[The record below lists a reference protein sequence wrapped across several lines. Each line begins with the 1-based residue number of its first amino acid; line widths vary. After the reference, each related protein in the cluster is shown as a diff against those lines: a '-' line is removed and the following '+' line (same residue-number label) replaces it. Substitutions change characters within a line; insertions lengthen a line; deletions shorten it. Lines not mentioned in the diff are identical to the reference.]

1 MEKLSHAYIV
11 SSASENARMGKAF
24 YLAEKMLCQSS
35 GERPCGVCRDCR
47 KVKARVHPDL
57 AVIERITDDKGKQK
71 KEILVDQ
78 VRAMGADAYVIPNEA
93 AAKVYSIKDADTMNE
108 QAQNAALKILEEPPK
123 GVHFILCVS
132 NPERLL
138 VTVRSRCVLISCAGE
153 EDAEDESS
161 AALADEFVALERKG
175 DTPALTAWCFEHETL
190 DAASLGALLLALK
203 RRYVGLLASAEDKMR
218 IMEIIQLIDR
228 CARYQTVN
236 TGVKHILGLLAV
248 RSAAETRKAID

>member
-24 YLAEKMLCQSS
+24 YLAEKMLCQSE

-57 AVIERITDDKGKQK
+57 AVVERITDDKGKQK

-78 VRAMGADAYVIPNEA
+78 VRAMGADAYVLPNEA
-93 AAKVYSIKDADTMNE
+93 AEKVYIIKDADTMNE

-132 NPERLL
+132 NPERRLWPTNL
-138 VTVRSRCVLISCAGE
+138 SLSSERATLRGLPRGALRMRALTLARSASFCSRSSGAMPRFLRRSRIKCA
-153 EDAEDESS
+153 
-161 AALADEFVALERKG
+161 
-175 DTPALTAWCFEHETL
+175 
-190 DAASLGALLLALK
+190 
-203 RRYVGLLASAEDKMR
+203 
-218 IMEIIQLIDR
+218 
-228 CARYQTVN
+228 
-236 TGVKHILGLLAV
+236 
-248 RSAAETRKAID
+248 

>member
-1 MEKLSHAYIV
+1 MEKLPHAYIV

-24 YLAEKMLCQSS
+24 YLAEKMLCQAD

-47 KVKARVHPDL
+47 KVRARVHPDL

-93 AAKVYSIKDADTMNE
+93 AAKVYIIKDADTMNE
-108 QAQNAALKILEEPPK
+108 QAQNAALKILEEPPR

-138 VTVRSRCVLISCAGE
+138 VTVRSRCVLVSCAGE

-161 AALADEFVALERKG
+161 AALADEFVSLERKG
-175 DTPALTAWCFEHETL
+175 DIPELTAWCFEHETL

-218 IMEIIQLIDR
+218 IMDIIQLIDR

-248 RSAAETRKAID
+248 RSAAETRKTID

>member
-93 AAKVYSIKDADTMNE
+93 SAKVYIIKDADTMNE

-153 EDAEDESS
+153 DAEDESA

-175 DTPALTAWCFEHETL
+175 DIPALTAWCFEHETL
-190 DAASLGALLLALK
+190 DALSLGVFLLALK

-218 IMEIIQLIDR
+218 IMDIIQLIDR

-248 RSAAETRKAID
+248 RSAAETRRTID

>member
-24 YLAEKMLCQSS
+24 YLAEKMLCQSE

-57 AVIERITDDKGKQK
+57 AVVERITDDKGKQK

-78 VRAMGADAYVIPNEA
+78 VRAMGADAYILPNEA
-93 AAKVYSIKDADTMNE
+93 AEKVYIIKDADTMNE

-138 VTVRSRCVLISCAGE
+138 VTVRSRCVLVSCAGE
-153 EDAEDESS
+153 EDAEDEN
-161 AALADEFVALERKG
+161 AAAMADEFVALERATLRRSPRG
-175 DTPALTAWCFEHETL
+175 ALRMRALT
-190 DAASLGALLLALK
+190 LA
-203 RRYVGLLASAEDKMR
+203 
-218 IMEIIQLIDR
+218 
-228 CARYQTVN
+228 
-236 TGVKHILGLLAV
+236 
-248 RSAAETRKAID
+248 RSASFCSRSSGAMPRFLRRSRIKCA

>member
-24 YLAEKMLCQSS
+24 YLAEKMLCQSE

-57 AVIERITDDKGKQK
+57 AVVERITDDKGKQK

-78 VRAMGADAYVIPNEA
+78 VRAMGADAYVLPNEA
-93 AAKVYSIKDADTMNE
+93 AEKVYIIKDADTMNE

-123 GVHFILCVS
+123 DVHFILCVS

-138 VTVRSRCVLISCAGE
+138 VTVRSRCVLVSCAGE
-153 EDAEDESS
+153 EDAEDEN
-161 AALADEFVALERKG
+161 AAAMADEFIALERKG
-175 DTPALTAWCFEHETL
+175 DTPGLTAWCFAHETL
-190 DAASLGALLLALK
+190 DARSLGEFLLALK
-203 RRYVGLLASAEDKMR
+203 RRYAALLASQQDKMR
-218 IMEIIQLIDR
+218 IMDIIRLVDR
-228 CARYQTVN
+228 CMEYQTVN

>member
-24 YLAEKMLCQSS
+24 YLAEKMLCQSE

-57 AVIERITDDKGKQK
+57 AVVERITDDKGKQK

-78 VRAMGADAYVIPNEA
+78 VRAMGADAYVLPNEA
-93 AAKVYSIKDADTMNE
+93 AEKVYIIKDADTMNE

-138 VTVRSRCVLISCAGE
+138 VTVRSRCVLVSCAGE
-153 EDAEDESS
+153 EDAEDEN
-161 AALADEFVALERKG
+161 AAAMADEFVAIERKG
-175 DTPALTAWCFEHETL
+175 DTPALTAWCFAHEGL
-190 DAASLGALLLALK
+190 DARSLGEFLLALK
-203 RRYVGLLASAEDKMR
+203 RPMPRLLRRSR
-218 IMEIIQLIDR
+218 IK
-228 CARYQTVN
+228 CA
-236 TGVKHILGLLAV
+236 
-248 RSAAETRKAID
+248 

>member
-1 MEKLSHAYIV
+1 MEKLPHAYIV
-11 SSASENARMGKAF
+11 SSASENARTGKAF
-24 YLAEKMLCQSS
+24 YLAEKMLCQAD

-47 KVKARVHPDL
+47 KVRARVHPDL
-57 AVIERITDDKGKQK
+57 AVFERITDDKGKQK

-93 AAKVYSIKDADTMNE
+93 AAKVYIIKDADTMNE
-108 QAQNAALKILEEPPK
+108 QAQNAALKILEEPPR

-138 VTVRSRCVLISCAGE
+138 VTVRSRCVLVSCAGE

-161 AALADEFVALERKG
+161 AALADEFVSLERKG
-175 DTPALTAWCFEHETL
+175 DIPELTAWCFEHEAL
-190 DAASLGALLLALK
+190 DAASLGAFLLALK
-203 RRYVGLLASAEDKMR
+203 RRYVGLLVSAEDKMR
-218 IMEIIQLIDR
+218 IMDIIQLIDR

-248 RSAAETRKAID
+248 RSAAETRKTID